1 MPAAITEDWLPRLVS
16 SMWYAYRCSKGLNIT
31 MTRQQG
37 AQSSAPISDLV
48 RQIFHRWSSRC
59 SFLRSQKET
68 RKYGRNLKQQRFLGI
83 LEEAKSAIQ
92 NKNQHGLFR
101 VVRSLAPKQRHSTMQ
116 VYGPGG
122 ELVSKNKEI
131 DILRTHFSAVWR
143 NQLDWKPPKLH
154 TELEDHGG
162 LIFTPPSVAE
172 VCRAV
177 ETIRA
182 HKAVPNKLPPAA
194 IWKQHG
200 ATIGRAAHRITHT
213 FWTEGGQLYPDSWHD
228 TYLVLLQ
235 KPNKPQG
242 VPSSLRP
249 VGLQDP
255 LAKAYTSLLTKKL
268 TPYAL
273 SYLRNVPQFA
283 YISGRDILGSLERAV
298 RHCKQVRNRMKA
310 GSYNLWSRRSGQARQ
325 DFTVGHGLWHNEWQA
340 AGTCHQNTT
349 TRWPCHE
356 CHRGYNGQRCT
367 RRRRSYGRGRPFRR
381 TATPMSS
388 TDSQRRPER
397 PAQCNG
403 ER

>member
-1 MPAAITEDWLPRLVS
+1 MA
-16 SMWYAYRCSKGLNIT
+16 
-31 MTRQQG
+31 RQHG
-37 AQSSAPISDLV
+37 VQSSAPISDLV
-48 RQIFHRWSSRC
+48 SQIFHRWSSRC

-101 VVRSLAPKQRHSTMQ
+101 VVRSLAPKQRHSAMQ
-116 VYGPGG
+116 VYGPSG

-131 DILRTHFSAVWR
+131 DILKRHFSEVWKSPL
-143 NQLDWKPPKLH
+143 NWKPPKLH
-154 TELEDHGG
+154 TEMEDHGG
-162 LIFTPPSVAE
+162 LTFTPPSAAE

-177 ETIRA
+177 ETIRP

-200 ATIGRAAHRITHT
+200 ATIGRAAHRITNT
-213 FWTEGGQLYPDSWHD
+213 FWTEGGELYPDSWHD

-298 RHCKQVRNRMKA
+298 RHCKQVRTRMKA

-325 DFTVGHGLWHNEWQA
+325 DFTVGLQVSLDLSQAFDTVPWCLLEEALIRAGVPNNLREAVMDRGVVHEILDRAQTTDYSDSCRKGSEARMRSISIVMVHVLGAGLQRILL
-340 AGTCHQNTT
+340 GTQ
-349 TRWPCHE
+349 
-356 CHRGYNGQRCT
+356 QRFLL
-367 RRRRSYGRGRPFRR
+367 SYDNVVCR
-381 TATPMSS
+381 
-388 TDSQRRPER
+388 
-397 PAQCNG
+397 
-403 ER
+403 